1 MKKRNR
7 VLKDFLFTNMYRHYR
22 VVRMQQ
28 KAERVLTELFNAYI
42 REPAMLPNQFQSQID
57 EKGKE
62 RTICDYLAG
71 MTDRF
76 AVDEY
81 QRLFDPSLLP

>member
-1 MKKRNR
+1 MVARNR
-7 VLKDFLFTNMYRHYR
+7 QLKDFLYKNLYRHHR
-22 VVRMQQ
+22 VVRMQT
-28 KAERVLTELFNAYI
+28 KAERILKELFTAY
-42 REPAMLPNQFQSQID
+42 REEPQMLPQHIQAFIP
-57 EKGKE
+57 ERGLE

-81 QRLFDPSLLP
+81 NKLFEPATKP

>member
-1 MKKRNR
+1 
-7 VLKDFLFTNMYRHYR
+7 MYRHHR

-28 KAERVLTELFNAYI
+28 KAERVLTELFTAYV
-42 REPAMLPNQFQSQID
+42 REPAMLPNQFQEQID
-57 EKGKE
+57 GKGKE

-81 QRLFDPSLLP
+81 QRLFDPALLP

>member
-1 MKKRNR
+1 
-7 VLKDFLFTNMYRHYR
+7 MYHHYR
-22 VVRMQQ
+22 VVRMQK
-28 KAERVLTELFNAYI
+28 KAERILTELFNAYAN
-42 REPAMLPNQFQSQID
+42 EPSMLPLQFQNLIE

-81 QRLFDPSLLP
+81 AKLFDPSLLP

>member
-1 MKKRNR
+1 
-7 VLKDFLFTNMYRHYR
+7 
-22 VVRMQQ
+22 
-28 KAERVLTELFNAYI
+28 
-42 REPAMLPNQFQSQID
+42 MLPQQFQNQIN

-81 QRLFDPSLLP
+81 SKLFDPSLLP

>member
-1 MKKRNR
+1 
-7 VLKDFLFTNMYRHYR
+7 
-22 VVRMQQ
+22 
-28 KAERVLTELFNAYI
+28 
-42 REPAMLPNQFQSQID
+42 MLPPQFQELI
-57 EKGKE
+57 ETKGKE

-81 QRLFDPSLLP
+81 QKLFDPSLLP